1 MECIFLA
8 RALANGRR
16 RRGGGAPSR
25 RWRSRRAVHLLEVG
39 EPALGRVG
47 RGAGGARH
55 VGSGPRQG
63 GGRWRRAG
71 HSENAPSQQCGQTG
85 ITGCLAD
92 LVIVPPPLLGSD
104 ARARRWRGRGAHR
117 KACRGPRLL
126 LGRERA
132 HLGSKEG
139 GGRAERR
146 ARARPR
152 EGRAEGGVWE
162 LCQRPRDRGRFLD
175 RAKQR
180 VCRPRRGPLGR
191 SVCRSFSTRTHKPDA
206 RGRAA
211 RAARK
216 RAARGPRP
224 GSVRGECDN
233 KLGSGGGR
241 RSGGRTRRRRKPQP
255 RKMIRV
261 VSASGFRHRRH
272 RKVASSRACAAAAAR
287 APRAGW
293 GGGVPLRSA
302 ARRSAAPRRRRA
314 EAGVMVPE
322 AAEHR
327 SSWTFGFSSVWIRSR
342 TEGDRHLLAARWAGG
357 RARARWGSGGD
368 QTPSPALAW
377 LA

>member
-1 MECIFLA
+1 MAQPA
-8 RALANGRR
+8 RR
-16 RRGGGAPSR
+16 APSR
-25 RWRSRRAVHLLEVG
+25 VST
-39 EPALGRVG
+39 PARGRVG

-55 VGSGPRQG
+55 VGSGPRKG

-104 ARARRWRGRGAHR
+104 ARARKWRGRGAHR

-152 EGRAEGGVWE
+152 EGRAEGGLGAV
-162 LCQRPRDRGRFLD
+162 PAATDRGRFLD

-180 VCRPRRGPLGR
+180 VCRPQRGPLGR

-233 KLGSGGGR
+233 KLGSGEGR

-287 APRAGW
+287 ARRGRGGAAACLGAPPLVGPPLLEGVARPASWYLRPRSIGAVGHS
-293 GGGVPLRSA
+293 GSLQSGSEAELKGIVICLRLVG
-302 ARRSAAPRRRRA
+302 R
-314 EAGVMVPE
+314 
-322 AAEHR
+322 
-327 SSWTFGFSSVWIRSR
+327 
-342 TEGDRHLLAARWAGG
+342 GG
-357 RARARWGSGGD
+357 RARAMGLRR
-368 QTPSPALAW
+368 
-377 LA
+377 

>member
-1 MECIFLA
+1 M
-8 RALANGRR
+8 
-16 RRGGGAPSR
+16 
-25 RWRSRRAVHLLEVG
+25 
-39 EPALGRVG
+39 
-47 RGAGGARH
+47 
-55 VGSGPRQG
+55 
-63 GGRWRRAG
+63 
-71 HSENAPSQQCGQTG
+71 
-85 ITGCLAD
+85 
-92 LVIVPPPLLGSD
+92 PPPWLGSD
-104 ARARRWRGRGAHR
+104 ARAAVS
-117 KACRGPRLL
+117 GPRRAPE
-126 LGRERA
+126 GVPRAASPHRPRRA

-152 EGRAEGGVWE
+152 EGRAEGGLGAV
-162 LCQRPRDRGRFLD
+162 PAATDRGRFLD

-180 VCRPRRGPLGR
+180 VCRPQRGPLGR

-241 RSGGRTRRRRKPQP
+241 RLGGRTRRRRKPQP

-287 APRAGW
+287 ARRGRDGPAACLGAPPLVGPPLLEGVEPSPASWYLRPRSIGAVGHS
-293 GGGVPLRSA
+293 GSLQSGSEAELKGV
-302 ARRSAAPRRRRA
+302 
-314 EAGVMVPE
+314 VIC
-322 AAEHR
+322 
-327 SSWTFGFSSVWIRSR
+327 F
-342 TEGDRHLLAARWAGG
+342 AARWAG
-357 RARARWGSGGD
+357 RARARDGAPAVIRRPHQHWHGWRRGVESRSIIWGKKCCITSPPEEGAGGREAAGGRGPHRLGRRRASRRRRG
-368 QTPSPALAW
+368 PSDSHLRRECGQMWHMTGQPTGNAGPWDWFKCATTLSASI
-377 LA
+377 

>member
-8 RALANGRR
+8 RALADGRR
-16 RRGGGAPSR
+16 GSGAPSR
-25 RWRSRRAVHLLEVG
+25 RRRGRRAVHLLEVG
-39 EPALGRVG
+39 APAPGRVG

-104 ARARRWRGRGAHR
+104 ARARRGRGAHR
-117 KACRGPRLL
+117 KACHGPRLL
-126 LGRERA
+126 IGQGA

-287 APRAGW
+287 ARRGRDGPAACLCAPPLVGPPLLEGVEPRPASWYLRPRSIGAVGHSGSLQSGSEAELKGIVICLRLVGRAG
-293 GGGVPLRSA
+293 
-302 ARRSAAPRRRRA
+302 
-314 EAGVMVPE
+314 
-322 AAEHR
+322 
-327 SSWTFGFSSVWIRSR
+327 
-342 TEGDRHLLAARWAGG
+342 
-357 RARARWGSGGD
+357 ARARWGSGGD

>member
-1 MECIFLA
+1 MA
-8 RALANGRR
+8 RPARR
-16 RRGGGAPSR
+16 APSR
-25 RWRSRRAVHLLEVG
+25 RRRACAREG
-39 EPALGRVG
+39 GPW
-47 RGAGGARH
+47 AGGARH
-55 VGSGPRQG
+55 VGSGPRKG

-117 KACRGPRLL
+117 KACHGPRLL
-126 LGRERA
+126 IGQGA

-152 EGRAEGGVWE
+152 EGRAEGGLGAV
-162 LCQRPRDRGRFLD
+162 PAATDRGRFLD

-180 VCRPRRGPLGR
+180 VCRPQRGPLGR

-287 APRAGW
+287 ARRGRDGPAACLGAPPLVGPPLLEGVEPRPASWYLRPRSIGAV
-293 GGGVPLRSA
+293 GHSGSLQSGSEAELKGVVICLRLVG
-302 ARRSAAPRRRRA
+302 R
-314 EAGVMVPE
+314 
-322 AAEHR
+322 
-327 SSWTFGFSSVWIRSR
+327 
-342 TEGDRHLLAARWAGG
+342 GG
-357 RARARWGSGGD
+357 RARAMGLRR
-368 QTPSPALAW
+368 
-377 LA
+377 

>member
-1 MECIFLA
+1 MA
-8 RALANGRR
+8 RPARR
-16 RRGGGAPSR
+16 APSR
-25 RWRSRRAVHLLEVG
+25 RRRACAWVG
-39 EPALGRVG
+39 GPW
-47 RGAGGARH
+47 AGGARH
-55 VGSGPRQG
+55 VGSGPRKG

-117 KACRGPRLL
+117 KACHGPRLL
-126 LGRERA
+126 IGQGA

-152 EGRAEGGVWE
+152 EGRAEGGLGAV
-162 LCQRPRDRGRFLD
+162 PAATDRGRFLD

-180 VCRPRRGPLGR
+180 VCRPQRGPLGR

-287 APRAGW
+287 ARHGRDGPAACLGAPPLVGPPLLEGVEPRPASWYLRPRSIGAV
-293 GGGVPLRSA
+293 GHSGSLQSGSEAELKGVVICLRLVG
-302 ARRSAAPRRRRA
+302 R
-314 EAGVMVPE
+314 
-322 AAEHR
+322 
-327 SSWTFGFSSVWIRSR
+327 
-342 TEGDRHLLAARWAGG
+342 GG
-357 RARARWGSGGD
+357 RARAMGLRR
-368 QTPSPALAW
+368 
-377 LA
+377 

>member
-8 RALANGRR
+8 RGLGGRAW
-16 RRGGGAPSR
+16 RRGSGAPSR
-25 RWRSRRAVHLLEVG
+25 RWRGRRAVHLLEVG
-39 EPALGRVG
+39 EPAPGRVG

-117 KACRGPRLL
+117 KACHGPRLL
-126 LGRERA
+126 IGQGA

-152 EGRAEGGVWE
+152 EGRAEGGLGAV
-162 LCQRPRDRGRFLD
+162 PAATDRGRFLD

-180 VCRPRRGPLGR
+180 VCRPQRGPLGR

-287 APRAGW
+287 ARRGRDGPAACLCAPPLVGPPLLEGVEPRPASWYLRPRSIGAV
-293 GGGVPLRSA
+293 GHSGSLQSGSEAELKGVVICLRLVG
-302 ARRSAAPRRRRA
+302 R
-314 EAGVMVPE
+314 
-322 AAEHR
+322 
-327 SSWTFGFSSVWIRSR
+327 
-342 TEGDRHLLAARWAGG
+342 GG
-357 RARARWGSGGD
+357 RARAMGLRR
-368 QTPSPALAW
+368 
-377 LA
+377 

>member
-1 MECIFLA
+1 M
-8 RALANGRR
+8 
-16 RRGGGAPSR
+16 GA
-25 RWRSRRAVHLLEVG
+25 V
-39 EPALGRVG
+39 PA
-47 RGAGGARH
+47 A
-55 VGSGPRQG
+55 
-63 GGRWRRAG
+63 
-71 HSENAPSQQCGQTG
+71 T
-85 ITGCLAD
+85 
-92 LVIVPPPLLGSD
+92 
-104 ARARRWRGRGAHR
+104 
-117 KACRGPRLL
+117 
-126 LGRERA
+126 
-132 HLGSKEG
+132 
-139 GGRAERR
+139 
-146 ARARPR
+146 
-152 EGRAEGGVWE
+152 
-162 LCQRPRDRGRFLD
+162 DRGRFLD

-302 ARRSAAPRRRRA
+302 ARRSAAARRRRA

-342 TEGDRHLLAARWAGG
+342 TEGGRHLLCGSLGG
-357 RARARWGSGGD
+357 TGARARWGSGGD

>member
-1 MECIFLA
+1 MHLP
-8 RALANGRR
+8 RAGLGERAW

-25 RWRSRRAVHLLEVG
+25 RWRGRRAVHLLEVG
-39 EPALGRVG
+39 APAPGRVG

-117 KACRGPRLL
+117 KACHGPRLL
-126 LGRERA
+126 IGQGA

-152 EGRAEGGVWE
+152 EGRAEGGLGAV
-162 LCQRPRDRGRFLD
+162 PAATDRGRFLD

-287 APRAGW
+287 ARRGRDGPAACLCAPPLVGLPLLEGVEPRPASWYLRPRSIGAV
-293 GGGVPLRSA
+293 GHSGSLQSGSEAELKGVVICLRLVG
-302 ARRSAAPRRRRA
+302 R
-314 EAGVMVPE
+314 
-322 AAEHR
+322 
-327 SSWTFGFSSVWIRSR
+327 
-342 TEGDRHLLAARWAGG
+342 GG
-357 RARARWGSGGD
+357 RARAMGLRR
-368 QTPSPALAW
+368 
-377 LA
+377 

>member
-1 MECIFLA
+1 MHLP
-8 RALANGRR
+8 RAGLGERAW

-25 RWRSRRAVHLLEVG
+25 RWRGRRAPCTFSRSASL
-39 EPALGRVG
+39 
-47 RGAGGARH
+47 
-55 VGSGPRQG
+55 RQG
-63 GGRWRRAG
+63 GWATWGGWCAPRRERAAQGRREGRRAG

-117 KACRGPRLL
+117 KACHGPRLL
-126 LGRERA
+126 IGQGA
-132 HLGSKEG
+132 HLGAKEG
-139 GGRAERR
+139 GGRSERR
-146 ARARPR
+146 ARTRPR
-152 EGRAEGGVWE
+152 EGRAEGGLGAV
-162 LCQRPRDRGRFLD
+162 PAATDRGRFLD

-180 VCRPRRGPLGR
+180 VCRPQRGPLGR

-233 KLGSGGGR
+233 KLGSGEGR

-287 APRAGW
+287 ARRGRDGPAACLCAPPLVGPPLLEGVARPASWYLRPRSIGAVGHS
-293 GGGVPLRSA
+293 GSLQSGSEAELKGIVICLRLVG
-302 ARRSAAPRRRRA
+302 R
-314 EAGVMVPE
+314 E
-322 AAEHR
+322 
-327 SSWTFGFSSVWIRSR
+327 
-342 TEGDRHLLAARWAGG
+342 G
-357 RARARWGSGGD
+357 RARAMGLRR
-368 QTPSPALAW
+368 
-377 LA
+377 